1 MKVTIDPRYNIAYI
15 KLREKTE
22 EVEAIR
28 ISDELVLDIAPDG
41 RIFGI
46 ELLNASEQIGKSDV
60 LSLFDES
67 TGKVVEVSLRS

>member
-1 MKVTIDPRYNIAYI
+1 MKVTIDPRYNI
-15 KLREKTE
+15 
-22 EVEAIR
+22 
-28 ISDELVLDIAPDG
+28 SPDG

-67 TGKVVEVSLRS
+67 TGKAVEVSLRP